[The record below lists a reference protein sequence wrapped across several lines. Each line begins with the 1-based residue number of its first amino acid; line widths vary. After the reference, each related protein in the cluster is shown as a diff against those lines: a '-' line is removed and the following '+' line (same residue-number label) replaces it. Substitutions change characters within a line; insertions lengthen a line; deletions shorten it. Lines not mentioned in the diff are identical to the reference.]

1 MTREITSKL
10 QAAEQD
16 ILEKLSTPGQRTV
29 ATVAPKPVSPAQQP
43 ETQPLR

>member
-1 MTREITSKL
+1 MTREITSKM
-10 QAAEQD
+10 QTAEQD

-29 ATVAPKPVSPAQQP
+29 VTVAPKPVSPTQQP